1 MTLLKTAEGA
11 SSPRP
16 VPRGWWSQLYAA
28 GTDGPETQGA
38 RHGLALLL
46 FILILL
52 TVFRVAALFVSPSEL
67 GFDEAQYWDWSRHFA
82 FGYFTKPPLIAW
94 IIGIERGLCGDTAAC
109 VRLASPLFHFGTAI
123 ALALLARRL
132 YGPATG
138 FWTGIFYAILP
149 GVSLSSFLMTTDAPL
164 LFLFALALH
173 PLITYLERPNLTSA
187 FVFGLVVGLGLLAKY
202 AMIYL
207 PVMVVL
213 AAIALPGLRRA
224 VFRPVSLVALLV
236 AFLILSPNLLW
247 NLFNGLATFRHVGGD
262 NIGWSLSRLNAVGGF
277 EFLAA
282 QFGVAGPVIFGA
294 MLNAGLFGLR
304 SEKPE
309 TDRLLLWLSLPLVA
323 AITVQGFLSQ
333 ANANWAAPAYG
344 AGTVLATALIL
355 RDRRPIYFLANL
367 AICGSLALALLLVTA
382 VLDPTGAKGPARQ
395 FAQLGGW
402 RVTAENIE
410 RLAKER
416 GATTLVSESRA
427 LTAGLTYALRES
439 SLAVEALLMTGE
451 RVEDHYQA
459 DRPFQQGE
467 PVTGHL
473 FVGLSDAAAKSLGL
487 VPIAEIVA
495 PIYSNRSGVMTVY
508 GPSGA
513 TTVSPSSKSGG

>member
-1 MTLLKTAEGA
+1 MTLIKTAEGV
-11 SSPRP
+11 SPSGP
-16 VPRGWWSQLYAA
+16 TPGGWWTSLYGARTDGA
-28 GTDGPETQGA
+28 GTRDT
-38 RHGLALLL
+38 RHGLVLLVI
-46 FILILL
+46 ILAGL
-52 TVFRVAALFVSPSEL
+52 TGLRIAALFVSPSEL

-149 GVSLSSFLMTTDAPL
+149 GVSLSSLLMTTDAPL

-173 PLITYLERPNLTSA
+173 PLVTYLERPNLTSA
-187 FVFGLVVGLGLLAKY
+187 FGFGLVVGIGLLAKY

-207 PVMVVL
+207 PIMVVL
-213 AAIALPGLRRA
+213 AAIAMPSLRRA
-224 VFRPVSLVALLV
+224 VFRPLSLVAPFV
-236 AFLILSPNLLW
+236 ALLILLPNLLW

-282 QFGVAGPVIFGA
+282 QFAVAGPVVFGA

-304 SEKPE
+304 SERRE

-323 AITVQGFLSQ
+323 AITIQGFLSQ
-333 ANANWAAPAYG
+333 ANANWAAPAYVG
-344 AGTVLATALIL
+344 GTVIATALIL
-355 RDRRPIYFLANL
+355 RDRRPFYFLANL
-367 AICGSLALALLLVTA
+367 AVCGTLALALLLVTA
-382 VLDPTGAKGPARQ
+382 FLDPTGAKGPARQ

-402 RVTAENIE
+402 RATAQNIE
-410 RLAKER
+410 RLAGET

-427 LTAGLTYALRES
+427 LTAGLVYALRDS
-439 SLAVEALLMTGE
+439 PLAVEALLMTGE
-451 RVEDHYQA
+451 RPEDHYQA
-459 DRPFQQGE
+459 DRPFRQGE
-467 PVTGHL
+467 PVAGHL
-473 FVGLSDAAAKSLGL
+473 FIGLSGEAAKALGL
-487 VPIAEIVA
+487 VPIATIEA
-495 PIYSNRSGVMTVY
+495 PIYSNREGVMTVY
-508 GPSGA
+508 GPPG
-513 TTVSPSSKSGG
+513 SKPGGSAR